1 MGSKSLASL
10 FLSLTPTPTA
20 AVGCLSQHQPSVVGY
35 SHCRPSPSIVD
46 YRRRPPFE
54 ATCKA
59 CVFFFFSR
67 FQLPHFHH
75 CPTGLMGSEK
85 NTLGKI
91 LSHILGYS
99 FYDSAALIEQEVDGI
114 SVAEIFKCHGES
126 FFRKNEVSQQ
136 MPSLYAHMLSFL
148 QCMPFDT
155 ILCLVSSNAFTYNSM
170 HQVFY
175 DYGLR
180 SQSGCRSQLLM

>member
-1 MGSKSLASL
+1 MTASPPPPPK
-10 FLSLTPTPTA
+10 FLIVSSMKGETF
-20 AVGCLSQHQPSVVGY
+20 CLQIYQRNEG
-35 SHCRPSPSIVD
+35 
-46 YRRRPPFE
+46 
-54 ATCKA
+54 T
-59 CVFFFFSR
+59 
-67 FQLPHFHH
+67 FQFKTQKEDLEREEYGLGEGNGELPHFHH

-99 FYDSAALIEQEVDGI
+99 FYDSAALIEQEVDGN

-148 QCMPFDT
+148 QF
-155 ILCLVSSNAFTYNSM
+155 SSAAFTNNSM